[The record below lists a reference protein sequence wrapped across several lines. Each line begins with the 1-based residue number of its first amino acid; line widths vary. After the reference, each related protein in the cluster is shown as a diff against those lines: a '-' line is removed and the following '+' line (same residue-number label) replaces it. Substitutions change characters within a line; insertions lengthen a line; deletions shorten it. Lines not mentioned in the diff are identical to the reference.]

1 MPTPFICID
10 LDQPIPPCCLLYNFA
25 IGTSRHFAAPQNLV
39 AIALTPSCSAFSVT
53 SPDRRFCRAPL
64 ARSRRRAWP
73 LRADCAGRADDLV
86 AQHNRRA
93 AAKEHEVR
101 QLGEW

>member
-1 MPTPFICID
+1 MLFAV
-10 LDQPIPPCCLLYNFA
+10 LHNLA

-39 AIALTPSCSAFSVT
+39 AMELTPNSSAFSVT
-53 SPDRRFCRAPL
+53 SPDRGFCRAPP
-64 ARSRRRAWP
+64 ARSRCRAWP

-86 AQHNRRA
+86 AQLDHRA